1 VHHARQE
8 DRIGAEKL
16 KVGNLFRLITEYN
29 SLHEQKILDGKNAR
43 IDLELAAKNTEVRI
57 HRDSMWDIEVLTR
70 LALTTTD
77 EFFLESLLSNV
88 KGHIISYQTWFKKV
102 ETAQKSQLIKD
113 LNELKLNYENNANK
127 IFRLENLLNDL
138 VQKSVQAKVRSM

>member
-1 VHHARQE
+1 MSF
-8 DRIGAEKL
+8 GAEKL

-29 SLHEQKILDGKNAR
+29 TIHEQKLLDVNNAR

-57 HRDSMWDIEVLTR
+57 HSDSMWDIDVLSR

-102 ETAQKSQLIKD
+102 ETTQNLSL
-113 LNELKLNYENNANK
+113 LKT
-127 IFRLENLLNDL
+127 
-138 VQKSVQAKVRSM
+138 